1 MVRLVFRPYTQI
13 RRSICTLESL
23 QPSTIVSDGFGL
35 LRHSSP
41 SFGSPQKRSHSNLDY
56 VQRWSVDAA
65 KKIAPKIINDSSLS
79 LCPGGLTTKT
89 RAFVRLLGPCF
100 KTGCK
105 GPFCLSRSWLKQIS
119 FNTQTSQTNLNL
131 YKKQKTLVPYGSVSA
146 ISGSFH
152 FLFKILFIFR
162 SHYLFA
168 IGLSL
173 IFSLTWSLPRTLNC
187 SPKQLDSQKKVL
199 FHGVK
204 DHGALTLPGAS
215 LSEDFS
221 HPPLLVQSLQTT
233 TPGGFTIWTLPASV
247 ALTDGIVV
255 TFFSSAQLY
264 A

>member
-1 MVRLVFRPYTQI
+1 MVRLVFRPYTQV

-119 FNTQTSQTNLNL
+119 FNAQTSQTNLNL
-131 YKKQKTLVPYGSVSA
+131 YKKIENTGPLR
-146 ISGSFH
+146 
-152 FLFKILFIFR
+152 FR
-162 SHYLFA
+162 FSNFRF
-168 IGLSL
+168 
-173 IFSLTWSLPRTLNC
+173 FSLSFQNT
-187 SPKQLDSQKKVL
+187 
-199 FHGVK
+199 FH
-204 DHGALTLPGAS
+204 
-215 LSEDFS
+215 LSFT
-221 HPPLLVQSLQTT
+221 LLVRYRSITYIQSYVEFTTHFELQSQTARLLEES
-233 TPGGFTIWTLPASV
+233 PIPRC
-247 ALTDGIVV
+247 
-255 TFFSSAQLY
+255 
-264 A
+264 